1 MVPAAAVIPSL
12 IAFSYVVAVKKLVA
26 VSSIACHFEKIGVF
40 ITGKPLHSTA
50 KNDISGRK
58 PRTYYM
64 AARDWR
70 YLMGT
75 GEIG

>member
-1 MVPAAAVIPSL
+1 MPAAAVIPSL

-50 KNDISGRK
+50 KNDIA
-58 PRTYYM
+58 PR
-64 AARDWR
+64 RRGVRSIWR
-70 YLMGT
+70 RGT
-75 GEIG
+75 DSIWWGQVK

>member
-26 VSSIACHFEKIGVF
+26 VVSPACHFEKIGVF

-50 KNDISGRK
+50 KNDI
-58 PRTYYM
+58 
-64 AARDWR
+64 AALD
-70 YLMGT
+70 
-75 GEIG
+75 